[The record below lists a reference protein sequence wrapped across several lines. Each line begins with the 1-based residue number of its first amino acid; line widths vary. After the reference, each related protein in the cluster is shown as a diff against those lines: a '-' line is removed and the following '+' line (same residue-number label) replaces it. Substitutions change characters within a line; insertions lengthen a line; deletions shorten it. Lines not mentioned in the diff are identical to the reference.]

1 MSTSSLYEPDE
12 DEEASDSEVDSR
24 NRRQGFPASSPP
36 LQALRI
42 ESSDESEGENRRTS
56 QHSRSSKGL
65 RYSAHRNR
73 RRGFTKDAI
82 ESYRQLLKDMINDV
96 SGIPKFDEA
105 ETHQPTQNGAVT
117 WSSSEKDVFFNTL
130 ARKGMD
136 GISDISKAIGTK
148 SELEVLDYIK
158 LLQSGLEHQ
167 HLLERHTRTIVLGD
181 VPAAAEISQECCEAL
196 DEFAEVLSLEEQASE
211 DTLGRKAHQ
220 DNWIIDHERAEQI
233 EQQLE
238 TQEPSDGQ
246 AESSIALSA
255 GLLNITRWIKL
266 SERCFMNFG
275 GSRMEDNWVNIAY
288 ADESPSLTC
297 DAFADFYALAVTI
310 TRRLVQSSIFFAM
323 SRIRDISWGNREI
336 ARVVKPRDVRAAL
349 DVLNMKSD
357 TFDFWIGVARRCN
370 LDVADIRHRKGWTTN
385 YMSYDEVET
394 ALSGSI
400 ASREESA
407 SRHLSETQGEVTDED
422 EDDDDEMSEV
432 LSSPR
437 SGSHSSPP
445 ASEDEGVAPD
455 HEPSEDT
462 HAEHI
467 DQQTSKTEELRIWQ
481 LLGQHAPSG
490 MEPVIKLE
498 DGDRVLDS
506 SLIESRK
513 PVGARKR
520 KEDLVDWRD
529 RVLYRSE
536 WEEYGYGIFEIEET
550 LDQNRRKR
558 QRIEDTGHSKS
569 SALQVRKWRENVD
582 LDSNHEDGHGK
593 SSTGDIAS
601 DAYENYT
608 DENDDEDDASVDL
621 SNGGMQLDPAS
632 EASAHHMHDDHD
644 HDLNPH
650 IEDHNEPEESPS
662 ASSSDHVQE
671 VIDPQDEGQGDPS
684 LMSTGQSEDGTRL
697 PSQPGSSNSHELD
710 DSE

>member
-1 MSTSSLYEPDE
+1 MSTTSLYEPDE
-12 DEEASDSEVDSR
+12 DEEASDSDVDNR
-24 NRRQGFPASSPP
+24 DRRQGFPASSPP
-36 LQALRI
+36 LQGLRI
-42 ESSDESEGENRRTS
+42 ESSDESEAESRKTR
-56 QHSRSSKGL
+56 QRSRSSKGL
-65 RYSAHRNR
+65 RSNAHRSR
-73 RRGFTKDAI
+73 RREFTKDTI
-82 ESYRQLLKDMINDV
+82 DSYRQLLQDMINDA
-96 SGIPKFDEA
+96 SGDPKSNEGEA
-105 ETHQPTQNGAVT
+105 HHPSQNGAVT
-117 WSSSEKDVFFNTL
+117 WSSREKDVFFNVL

-136 GISDISKAIGTK
+136 GIRDISNSIGTK

-181 VPAAAEISQECCEAL
+181 VPAAAELSQECCGAL
-196 DEFAEVLSLEEQASE
+196 DEFAEISGLEEQAAE
-211 DTLGRKAHQ
+211 DALGRKAHH

-238 TQEPSDGQ
+238 TQESSDNQ
-246 AESSIALSA
+246 AETSIALSA
-255 GLLNITRWIKL
+255 GLLNITKWIKL

-275 GSRMEDNWVNIAY
+275 GSRIEENWVNMAY

-297 DAFADFYALAVTI
+297 DAFADFYALAVSI

-336 ARVVKPRDVRAAL
+336 AQVVKPRDVRAAL

-357 TFDFWIGVARRCN
+357 AFDFWIGVARRCS
-370 LDVADIRHRKGWTTN
+370 LDVADIRHRKGWTTT

-407 SRHLSETQGEVTDED
+407 SRHASEAQEEIVDEIAENND
-422 EDDDDEMSEV
+422 EELSEV

-437 SGSHSSPP
+437 SGSHTSLPD
-445 ASEDEGVAPD
+445 SEDGETAPD
-455 HEPSEDT
+455 PEISEDT

-467 DQQTSKTEELRIWQ
+467 DQQISKSEELRIWK
-481 LLGQHAPSG
+481 LLGQQAPSG
-490 MEPVIKLE
+490 MEPSIKLE
-498 DGDRVLDS
+498 DSGRLQTP

-513 PVGARKR
+513 PTGARKR

-529 RVLYRSE
+529 SVLYRSE
-536 WEEYGYGIFEIEET
+536 WEEYGYEIFEIEDT
-550 LDQNRRKR
+550 LDQNVRKR
-558 QRIEDTGHSKS
+558 RRVEDTSHSKLR
-569 SALQVRKWRENVD
+569 ALQFRKWCENVD
-582 LDSNHEDGHGK
+582 HDSNHEDERGQ
-593 SSTGDIAS
+593 SRTGDTVT

-608 DENDDEDDASVDL
+608 DENEDEDDASVDL
-621 SNGGMQLDPAS
+621 SNGVMELDPAS
-632 EASAHHMHDDHD
+632 EASAHHMHEHD
-644 HDLNPH
+644 HDLNTH
-650 IEDHNEPEESPS
+650 MEDHNEPEESHP

-671 VIDPQDEGQGDPS
+671 AIDSQEGDLSP
-684 LMSTGQSEDGTRL
+684 MSTAHLEDGTRL
-697 PSQPGSSNSHELD
+697 HSHFGSSISHEFH